1 MKYKVFIKNLSLVT
15 FLSNALSSKALWCD
29 ELQGEL
35 VTPVCRCAVV
45 MFP

>member
-15 FLSNALSSKALWCD
+15 FLSKALCNNILWRD
-29 ELQGEL
+29 ELQGKL
-35 VTPVCRCAVV
+35 ITPVCRCAVV

>member
-15 FLSNALSSKALWCD
+15 FLSNALSNNILWRD
-29 ELQGEL
+29 ELQGKL
-35 VTPVCRCAVV
+35 ITPVCRCAVV